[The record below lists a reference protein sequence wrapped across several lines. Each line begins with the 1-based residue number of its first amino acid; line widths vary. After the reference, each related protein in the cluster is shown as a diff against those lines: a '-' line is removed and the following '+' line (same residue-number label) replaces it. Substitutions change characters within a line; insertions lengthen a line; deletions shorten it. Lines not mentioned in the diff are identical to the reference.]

1 VLIVVFFQSAVTGE
15 HTCMVLRPLNSDDIE
30 VSESN
35 KCGFLDPFYQG
46 MKFFHVLFGII
57 CISN

>member
-1 VLIVVFFQSAVTGE
+1 
-15 HTCMVLRPLNSDDIE
+15 MVLKPLNSDDIE

-46 MKFFHVLFGII
+46 AQFFCVLFDPV
-57 CISN
+57 CILY